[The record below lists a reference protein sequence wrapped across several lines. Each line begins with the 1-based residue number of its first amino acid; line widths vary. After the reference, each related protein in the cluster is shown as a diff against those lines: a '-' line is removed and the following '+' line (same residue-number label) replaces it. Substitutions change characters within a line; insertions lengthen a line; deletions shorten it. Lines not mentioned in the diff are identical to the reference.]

1 MLHTSAAEGDFA
13 TILELPFGTF
23 GICVDAETVT
33 ELRFLPPQTEPRPA
47 TTEFTAEI
55 AARIQTWI
63 AAPSTP
69 LQLPLASRGSAFQ
82 RRVRAALQAI
92 PPGEVRTYGEIAHL
106 LGSAPRAVGQACGA
120 NPFPLV
126 VPCHRV
132 VAANG
137 IGGFANARDG
147 YLLDA
152 KRWLLNNEAQ

>member
-1 MLHTSAAEGDFA
+1 MPHTPAAESDFA
-13 TILELPFGTF
+13 AILELPFGKF
-23 GICVDAETVT
+23 GICVDAESVT
-33 ELRFLPPQTEPRPA
+33 ELRFLPPQAAARPA
-47 TTEFTAEI
+47 TTEFAAEI
-55 AARIQTWI
+55 AARIRTWI
-63 AAPSTP
+63 AAPRTP
-69 LQLPLASRGSAFQ
+69 LQLPLAACGSAFQ
-82 RRVRAALQAI
+82 RRVRAALQTI

-147 YLLDA
+147 YLIDA
-152 KRWLLNNEAQ
+152 KRWLLRNEA